1 MSVNSIV
8 SGLYKNIAEIICH
21 EECSENCI
29 YKCTCSL
36 NVRLKVVHNIEMLP
50 ELFYSA
56 LDNIAMELNSDT
68 DIKRIS
74 YGEYY
79 KDADVIKWD
88 KLIAKIR
95 KYAHIR
101 ILKCSHSDH
110 SHNELVAETQNYIAG
125 IITRNLIAEMIYFKE
140 NHPVYERR
148 LWKSYSEV
156 IEKSVGYNVAR
167 LSKREYNKIR
177 DITQAITAEAVS
189 SVYKS
194 IYGKSTIKVPIPD
207 ISQFAASLKFNLVSY
222 LDIDS
227 DSKKVQPWYREC
239 SYYSTIKDLKKE
251 ELFISLAECY
261 NKMMT
266 FPFSKNTY
274 LELVKNYIPK
284 LIGIDETI
292 MQYLKR
298 SANNGRYIHV
308 NYADEFNQ
316 TVISAHEFFSKRG
329 KSYKFDSRFQLIQ
342 SLDDLKCFYDITKTY
357 LGIMSLFLEEEQY
370 NALFDKNPVEVQ
382 VIMKAAEN
390 YFYLIQPK
398 HD

>member
-1 MSVNSIV
+1 MSINSIV
-8 SGLYKNIAEIICH
+8 SRLYKNIAEIICH
-21 EECSENCI
+21 EECSENCT

-36 NVRLKVVHNIEMLP
+36 NVRLKAVRNIEMLP

-88 KLIAKIR
+88 KLIAKIG

-110 SHNELVAETQNYIAG
+110 SHNELVAETQNYISG

-140 NHPVYERR
+140 NHPVYEKR

-156 IEKSVGYNVAR
+156 IEKSVGNNGAR

-177 DITQAITAEAVS
+177 DITQAITAEVVS
-189 SVYKS
+189 GVYKS
-194 IYGKSTIKVPIPD
+194 IYGKSTVKVPIPD

-239 SYYSTIKDLKKE
+239 SYYSTIKDLISE
-251 ELFISLAECY
+251 ESFISLAACY
-261 NKMMT
+261 KMMT

-284 LIGIDETI
+284 LIGIDGTI

-298 SANNGRYIHV
+298 SVYNGRYIHV

-316 TVISAHEFFSKRG
+316 TVISAHDFFGKRG

-370 NALFDKNPVEVQ
+370 NALFDKNLVEVQ
-382 VIMKAAEN
+382 VIMEAAEN
-390 YFYLIQPK
+390 YFCLIQPK

>member
-21 EECSENCI
+21 EECSENCT

-36 NVRLKVVHNIEMLP
+36 NVRLKAVYNIEMLP

-101 ILKCSHSDH
+101 ILKCSHSNH
-110 SHNELVAETQNYIAG
+110 SHNELVSETQNYISG

-140 NHPVYERR
+140 NHHVYEKI

-156 IEKSVGYNVAR
+156 IEKSVGNNGAR

-177 DITQAITAEAVS
+177 DIAQEITAEAVS

-194 IYGKSTIKVPIPD
+194 IYGKSTVKVPIPD

-239 SYYSTIKDLKKE
+239 SYYSTIKDLISE
-251 ELFISLAECY
+251 ESFISLAACY
-261 NKMMT
+261 KMMT

-308 NYADEFNQ
+308 NYADKFNQ
-316 TVISAHEFFSKRG
+316 TVISAHEFFGKRG

>member
-1 MSVNSIV
+1 MSINSIV
-8 SGLYKNIAEIICH
+8 SRLYKNIAEIICH
-21 EECSENCI
+21 EECSENCT

-36 NVRLKVVHNIEMLP
+36 NVRLKAVYNIEMLP

-101 ILKCSHSDH
+101 ILKCSHSNH
-110 SHNELVAETQNYIAG
+110 SHNELVSETQNYISG

-140 NHPVYERR
+140 NHHVYEKR

-156 IEKSVGYNVAR
+156 IEKSVGNNGAR

-177 DITQAITAEAVS
+177 DIAQEITAEAVS

-194 IYGKSTIKVPIPD
+194 IYGKSTVKVPIPD

-239 SYYSTIKDLKKE
+239 SYYSTIKDLISE
-251 ELFISLAECY
+251 ESFISLAACY
-261 NKMMT
+261 KMMT

-308 NYADEFNQ
+308 NYADKFNQ
-316 TVISAHEFFSKRG
+316 TVISAHELFGKRG

-342 SLDDLKCFYDITKTY
+342 SLDDLKCFYDIAKTY

-370 NALFDKNPVEVQ
+370 NALFAKNPVEVE

-390 YFYLIQPK
+390 YFCLIQPN

>member
-1 MSVNSIV
+1 MSINSIV
-8 SGLYKNIAEIICH
+8 SRLYKNIAEIICH
-21 EECSENCI
+21 EECSENCT

-36 NVRLKVVHNIEMLP
+36 NVRLKAVRNIEMLP

-88 KLIAKIR
+88 KLIAKIG

-110 SHNELVAETQNYIAG
+110 SHNELVAETQNYISG

-140 NHPVYERR
+140 NHPVYEKR

-156 IEKSVGYNVAR
+156 IEKSVGNNGAR

-177 DITQAITAEAVS
+177 DITQAITAEVVS
-189 SVYKS
+189 GVYKS
-194 IYGKSTIKVPIPD
+194 IYGKSTVKVPIPD

-227 DSKKVQPWYREC
+227 DSKKVQPWYMEC
-239 SYYSTIKDLKKE
+239 SYYSTIKDLISE
-251 ELFISLAECY
+251 ESFISLAACY
-261 NKMMT
+261 KMMT

-284 LIGIDETI
+284 LIGIDGTI

-298 SANNGRYIHV
+298 SVYNGRYIHV

-316 TVISAHEFFSKRG
+316 TVISAHDFFGKRG

-370 NALFDKNPVEVQ
+370 NALFDKNLVEVQ
-382 VIMKAAEN
+382 VIMEAAEN
-390 YFYLIQPK
+390 YFCLIQPK

>member
-21 EECSENCI
+21 EECSENCT

-36 NVRLKVVHNIEMLP
+36 NVRLKAVRNIEMLP

-68 DIKRIS
+68 VIKRIS

-88 KLIAKIR
+88 KLIAQIR
-95 KYAHIR
+95 KHAHIR
-101 ILKCSHSDH
+101 ILKCSHSNH
-110 SHNELVAETQNYIAG
+110 SHNELVSETQNYISG
-125 IITRNLIAEMIYFKE
+125 IIARNLIDEMIYFKE
-140 NHPVYERR
+140 NHPVYEKR

-156 IEKSVGYNVAR
+156 IEKSVGNNGAR
-167 LSKREYNKIR
+167 LTKREYNKIR
-177 DITQAITAEAVS
+177 DITQEITAEAVS

-194 IYGKSTIKVPIPD
+194 IYGKSTVKVPIPD

-239 SYYSTIKDLKKE
+239 YYYSNIKYLISE
-251 ELFISLAECY
+251 ESFISLAACY
-261 NKMMT
+261 KMMT

-284 LIGIDETI
+284 LIGIDGTI
-292 MQYLKR
+292 MQYMKR
-298 SANNGRYIHV
+298 SVYNGKYIHV
-308 NYADEFNQ
+308 DYADKFNQ
-316 TVISAHEFFSKRG
+316 TVISAHEFFGKRG

>member
-29 YKCTCSL
+29 YKCTSSL
-36 NVRLKVVHNIEMLP
+36 NVRLKVVHNIDMLP

-79 KDADVIKWD
+79 KDADVSKWD

-110 SHNELVAETQNYIAG
+110 SHNEQVAETQNYIAG

-140 NHPVYERR
+140 NHPVNERR

-156 IEKSVGYNVAR
+156 IEKSVGYTVAR

-177 DITQAITAEAVS
+177 DISQAFTA
-189 SVYKS
+189 
-194 IYGKSTIKVPIPD
+194 
-207 ISQFAASLKFNLVSY
+207 
-222 LDIDS
+222 
-227 DSKKVQPWYREC
+227 
-239 SYYSTIKDLKKE
+239 
-251 ELFISLAECY
+251 
-261 NKMMT
+261 
-266 FPFSKNTY
+266 
-274 LELVKNYIPK
+274 
-284 LIGIDETI
+284 
-292 MQYLKR
+292 
-298 SANNGRYIHV
+298 
-308 NYADEFNQ
+308 
-316 TVISAHEFFSKRG
+316 
-329 KSYKFDSRFQLIQ
+329 
-342 SLDDLKCFYDITKTY
+342 
-357 LGIMSLFLEEEQY
+357 
-370 NALFDKNPVEVQ
+370 
-382 VIMKAAEN
+382 
-390 YFYLIQPK
+390 
-398 HD
+398 

>member
-1 MSVNSIV
+1 
-8 SGLYKNIAEIICH
+8 
-21 EECSENCI
+21 
-29 YKCTCSL
+29 L
-36 NVRLKVVHNIEMLP
+36 NVRLKAVRNIEMLP

-68 DIKRIS
+68 VIKRIS

-101 ILKCSHSDH
+101 ILKCSHSNH
-110 SHNELVAETQNYIAG
+110 SHNELVKETQNYISG

-140 NHPVYERR
+140 NHPVYEKR

-156 IEKSVGYNVAR
+156 IERSVGNNGAR
-167 LSKREYNKIR
+167 LTKREYNKIR
-177 DITQAITAEAVS
+177 GITQAITAEAVS

-194 IYGKSTIKVPIPD
+194 IYGKSTVKVPIPD

-239 SYYSTIKDLKKE
+239 SYYSNIKDLISE
-251 ELFISLAECY
+251 ESFISLAACY
-261 NKMMT
+261 KMMT
-266 FPFSKNTY
+266 FPFSKNTF

-284 LIGIDETI
+284 LIGIYETI

-308 NYADEFNQ
+308 NYADKFNQ
-316 TVISAHEFFSKRG
+316 TVISAHEFFGKRG

-382 VIMKAAEN
+382 VIIKAAEN
-390 YFYLIQPK
+390 YFCLIQPK

>member
-21 EECSENCI
+21 EECSENCT

-36 NVRLKVVHNIEMLP
+36 NVRLKAVRNIEMLP

-68 DIKRIS
+68 VIKRIS

-88 KLIAKIR
+88 KLIAQIR
-95 KYAHIR
+95 KHAHIR
-101 ILKCSHSDH
+101 ILKCSHSNH
-110 SHNELVAETQNYIAG
+110 SHNELVSETQNYISG
-125 IITRNLIAEMIYFKE
+125 IIARNLIDEMIYFKE
-140 NHPVYERR
+140 NHPVYEKR

-156 IEKSVGYNVAR
+156 IEKSVGNNGAR
-167 LSKREYNKIR
+167 LTKREYNKIR
-177 DITQAITAEAVS
+177 DITQEITAEAVS

-194 IYGKSTIKVPIPD
+194 IYGKSTVKVPIPD

-239 SYYSTIKDLKKE
+239 SYYSTIKDLISE
-251 ELFISLAECY
+251 ESFISLAACY
-261 NKMMT
+261 KMMT

-284 LIGIDETI
+284 LIGIDGTI
-292 MQYLKR
+292 MQYMKR
-298 SANNGRYIHV
+298 SVYNGRYIHV
-308 NYADEFNQ
+308 DYADKFNQ
-316 TVISAHEFFSKRG
+316 TVISAHEFFGKRG

>member
-21 EECSENCI
+21 EECSENCT

-36 NVRLKVVHNIEMLP
+36 NVRLKAVRNIEMLP
-50 ELFYSA
+50 ELFYRA

-68 DIKRIS
+68 VIKRIS

-88 KLIAKIR
+88 KLIAQIR
-95 KYAHIR
+95 KHAHIR
-101 ILKCSHSDH
+101 ILKCSHSNH
-110 SHNELVAETQNYIAG
+110 SHNELVSETQNYISG
-125 IITRNLIAEMIYFKE
+125 IIARNLIDEMIYFKE
-140 NHPVYERR
+140 NHPVYEKR

-156 IEKSVGYNVAR
+156 IEKSVGNNGAR
-167 LSKREYNKIR
+167 LTKREYNKIR
-177 DITQAITAEAVS
+177 DITQEITAEAVS

-194 IYGKSTIKVPIPD
+194 IYGKSTVKVPIPD

-239 SYYSTIKDLKKE
+239 SYYSTIKDLISE
-251 ELFISLAECY
+251 ESLISLAACY
-261 NKMMT
+261 KMMT

-284 LIGIDETI
+284 LIGIDGTI
-292 MQYLKR
+292 MQYMKR
-298 SANNGRYIHV
+298 SVYNGKYIHV
-308 NYADEFNQ
+308 DYADKFNQ
-316 TVISAHEFFSKRG
+316 TVISAHEFFGKRG

>member
-21 EECSENCI
+21 EECSENCT

-36 NVRLKVVHNIEMLP
+36 NVRLKAVRNIEMLP

-68 DIKRIS
+68 VIKRIS

-88 KLIAKIR
+88 KLIAQIR
-95 KYAHIR
+95 KHAHIR
-101 ILKCSHSDH
+101 ILKCSHSNH
-110 SHNELVAETQNYIAG
+110 SHNELVSETQNYISG
-125 IITRNLIAEMIYFKE
+125 IIARNLIDEMIYFKE
-140 NHPVYERR
+140 NHPVYEKR
-148 LWKSYSEV
+148 LWNSYSEV
-156 IEKSVGYNVAR
+156 IEKSVGNNGAR
-167 LSKREYNKIR
+167 LTKREYNKIR
-177 DITQAITAEAVS
+177 DITQEITAEAVS

-194 IYGKSTIKVPIPD
+194 IYGKSTVKVPIPD

-239 SYYSTIKDLKKE
+239 SYYSTIKDLISE
-251 ELFISLAECY
+251 ESFISLAACY
-261 NKMMT
+261 KMMT

-284 LIGIDETI
+284 LIGIDGTI
-292 MQYLKR
+292 MQYMKR
-298 SANNGRYIHV
+298 SVYNGKYIHV
-308 NYADEFNQ
+308 DYADKFNQ
-316 TVISAHEFFSKRG
+316 TVISAHEFFGKRG

>member
-1 MSVNSIV
+1 MSINSIV
-8 SGLYKNIAEIICH
+8 SRLYKNIAEIICH
-21 EECSENCI
+21 EECSENCT

-36 NVRLKVVHNIEMLP
+36 NVRLKAVRNIEMLP

-88 KLIAKIR
+88 KLIAKIG

-110 SHNELVAETQNYIAG
+110 SHNELVAETQNYISG

-140 NHPVYERR
+140 NHPVYEKR

-156 IEKSVGYNVAR
+156 IEKSVGNNGAR

-177 DITQAITAEAVS
+177 DITQAITAEVVS
-189 SVYKS
+189 GVYKS
-194 IYGKSTIKVPIPD
+194 IYGKSTVKVPIPD

-239 SYYSTIKDLKKE
+239 SYYSTIKDLISE
-251 ELFISLAECY
+251 ESFISLAACY
-261 NKMMT
+261 KMMT

-284 LIGIDETI
+284 LIGIDGTI

-298 SANNGRYIHV
+298 SVYNGRYIHV

-316 TVISAHEFFSKRG
+316 TVISAHDFFGKRG

-370 NALFDKNPVEVQ
+370 NALFDKNLVEVQ
-382 VIMKAAEN
+382 VIMEEAEN
-390 YFYLIQPK
+390 YFCLIQPK